1 MLIAIKVSPHGG
13 VFYLKEKCMF
23 KEKKG
28 RKLHLLRPG
37 RILLPVLFVL
47 FLTVEVVAQEGT
59 IDFES
64 DQWILRGSTV
74 VTHLEQKSLRGSAFL
89 KNVEFQNGVIEVDM
103 AFDETRAF
111 GGIVF
116 RMKMT
121 GDYEQFYIRPHKSR
135 FPDALQYT
143 PVFKGLSSWQ
153 LYSGDGF
160 TAVAE
165 IPWDQWIHV
174 KLEVSGTQARVYLDH
189 AEKPALVVH
198 DLKHG
203 LTSGI
208 VGLIAP
214 NTGQIHFAN
223 FRCQMDNDLV
233 FNAPPEISAP
243 RGMITDWEL
252 SQSFKTAQINRERY
266 PDTQKLPEIKWQKV
280 KSDPLGLVD
289 IARTIMKLGQSPDCV
304 LARTNIH
311 SEKSGLK
318 KLTFGY
324 SDEVSIFLNGEIL
337 FRGNSAFQ
345 KRDPLFQGIV
355 GLNDSVFLPLKE
367 GSNELL
373 LMVTETFG
381 GWGFMCQLGSPVTN
395 IIQAHEGMTVQW
407 ETPVKLQMPESV
419 CYDSSNDVLYI
430 SNFGADYISKVS
442 LNGEI
447 IEHKWV
453 TGLARPTGL
462 SLFKNKLYAADRQG
476 LVEIDIETAKIL
488 QKYPM
493 PDVGFANDVAVHSSG
508 DIYISDSQKNIIY
521 RFKDG
526 KMEIWLESDEV
537 LDPNGLYAEQ
547 DKLIVGT
554 SRDGCFKAVNYADKS
569 IQTLLRLGAGAIM
582 DGVKPDGRGR
592 FIMGD
597 WNGRL
602 YRVAETGEKI
612 ELLNTQEAAIN
623 LADFEYIPE
632 KNLLVIPTLGGN
644 EVLAYKLAL
653 E

>member
-1 MLIAIKVSPHGG
+1 MSQHRGE
-13 VFYLKEKCMF
+13 FYLKERCMF
-23 KEKKG
+23 KDNKG
-28 RKLHLLRPG
+28 SKQLLHMPG
-37 RILLPVLFVL
+37 RILSAVL
-47 FLTVEVVAQEGT
+47 FLLFLAVGVVAQED
-59 IDFES
+59 IVDFES

-89 KNVEFQNGVIEVDM
+89 KGVEFQNGVIDVDM
-103 AFDETRAF
+103 TFDGTRAF

-143 PVFKGLSSWQ
+143 PVTKGLSSWQ
-153 LYSGDGF
+153 LFSGDGF
-160 TAVAE
+160 TAAAE
-165 IPWDQWIHV
+165 IPWNQWIHV

-203 LTSGI
+203 LTKGT

-223 FRCQMDNDLV
+223 FRFKEDNDLV
-233 FNAPPEISAP
+233 FDPPPETSSPA
-243 RGMITDWEL
+243 GMITDWEI
-252 SQSFKTAQINRERY
+252 SQSFKIAQINRELA
-266 PDTQKLPEIKWQKV
+266 PDKQDLPEIKWKKV
-280 KSDPLGLVD
+280 ESDPMGLVD
-289 IARTIMKLGQSPDCV
+289 IARSIMKVGQSPDCV
-304 LARTNIH
+304 LARTIIH
-311 SEKSGLK
+311 SEIPQLK

-337 FRGNSAFQ
+337 FRGDSAFQ

-355 GLNDSVFLPLKE
+355 GLNDSVFLPLKK

-373 LMVTETFG
+373 LIVTETFG
-381 GWGFMCQLGSPVTN
+381 GWGFICQLRSPVKD
-395 IIQAHEGMTVQW
+395 IIQVHEGLTQQW

-419 CYDSSNDVLYI
+419 CYDTSNDVLYI

-442 LNGEI
+442 PAGKI
-447 IEHKWV
+447 IAQKWV

-462 SLFKNKLYAADRQG
+462 SFFQNKLYAADRQG
-476 LVEIDIETAKIL
+476 LVEIDIETAKIT
-488 QKYPM
+488 QKYPIQ
-493 PDVGFANDVAVHSSG
+493 DVGFANDVAVHPSG

-521 RFKDG
+521 RFKNG
-526 KMEIWLESDEV
+526 KMDVWLESDQI
-537 LDPNGLYAEQ
+537 LDPNGLYA
-547 DKLIVGT
+547 DKDRLIVGT
-554 SRDGCFKAVNYADKS
+554 SRDGCFKSVRFADKK
-569 IQTLLRLGAGAIM
+569 IQTILRLGAGAIM
-582 DGVKPDGRGR
+582 DGVKPDGQGR

-597 WNGRL
+597 WTGRL

-623 LADFEYIPE
+623 LADFEYIQE
-632 KNLLVIPTLGGN
+632 KKLLVIPTLAGN
-644 EVLAYKLAL
+644 EVIAYKIVLD
-653 E
+653 